1 MVDKF
6 WFCGDSISEI
16 DYFAKRVDNNWSTN
30 YKFFQKIIIN
40 SKKVVSPLEMSL
52 FHSDFII
59 HLFKD
64 LFIKFNPELIKNT

>member
-1 MVDKF
+1 
-6 WFCGDSISEI
+6 
-16 DYFAKRVDNNWSTN
+16 
-30 YKFFQKIIIN
+30 
-40 SKKVVSPLEMSL
+40 VVSPLEMSL